1 MLSFLNGLSCC
12 SQIGLKWK
20 IFWYS
25 FRRKNE
31 KKAFLKSYHVK
42 HKWYFMQNWFCVHE
56 IQSRLKLSKSLE
68 LFSKTTLKNLSFET
82 NLESVA
88 QSVEEWEQ
96 FKEKQF
102 SQHLFNFFIF
112 FHFAYFDLKLKR
124 NKRIIFFRE
133 NPWNFP
139 AIICKLIFSKSFF
152 QNFASP
158 SSFCAMPSSYVTVQN
173 NHTVISTPTCFLYHS
188 IR

>member
-1 MLSFLNGLSCC
+1 
-12 SQIGLKWK
+12 
-20 IFWYS
+20 
-25 FRRKNE
+25 
-31 KKAFLKSYHVK
+31 
-42 HKWYFMQNWFCVHE
+42 MQNWLSVHK
-56 IQSRLKLSKSLE
+56 IQSRLKLSKALE
-68 LFSKTTLKNLSFET
+68 LSSKTTLKNLSFET

-102 SQHLFNFFIF
+102 SPHLFNFFIF

-124 NKRIIFFRE
+124 NRRIIFFPE

-152 QNFASP
+152 QNFASL

-173 NHTVISTPTCFLYHS
+173 NHTVKYE
-188 IR
+188 

>member
-1 MLSFLNGLSCC
+1 MSWDVSRLSENAER
-12 SQIGLKWK
+12 Q
-20 IFWYS
+20 FWWYCP
-25 FRRKNE
+25 FRKT
-31 KKAFLKSYHVK
+31 
-42 HKWYFMQNWFCVHE
+42 FMQNWLSVHK
-56 IQSRLKLSKSLE
+56 IQSRLKLSKALE
-68 LFSKTTLKNLSFET
+68 LTSKTTLKNLSFET
-82 NLESVA
+82 YQESVA

-102 SQHLFNFFIF
+102 SQHLYNFFTF
-112 FHFAYFDLKLKR
+112 FHFSYFDLKLKR
-124 NKRIIFFRE
+124 NKRIIFLPE

-173 NHTVISTPTCFLYHS
+173 NHTVY
-188 IR
+188 

>member
-1 MLSFLNGLSCC
+1 MKNPKDFFFYFDLINACESKGRFCQKRLFCSDCLSVNRYH
-12 SQIGLKWK
+12 
-20 IFWYS
+20 FWTVWATDPRLVSNERY
-25 FRRKNE
+25 FDVVLGEKMRKRH
-31 KKAFLKSYHVK
+31 FLKSYHGK
-42 HKWYFMQNWFCVHE
+42 HKWYCLFRKTFMQNWLSVHK

-112 FHFAYFDLKLKR
+112 FHFAY
-124 NKRIIFFRE
+124 
-133 NPWNFP
+133 
-139 AIICKLIFSKSFF
+139 LI
-152 QNFASP
+152 
-158 SSFCAMPSSYVTVQN
+158 SS
-173 NHTVISTPTCFLYHS
+173 
-188 IR
+188 